1 MNLKRN
7 LKSGV
12 AAICIASV
20 VAPAGFA
27 ETTALAPIGGGGP
40 LSVRVA
46 ESADFSHVEF
56 RFPGAKVT
64 SRRDGQKL
72 ILHFSRYA
80 KPDMSRLRIDPPHWL
95 KTADEAQAGGGLELT
110 LTLADGADAKVGA
123 GDGATFINLFSA
135 KAPEPADAK
144 AADGKGPD
152 AKGPDAKGPDA
163 KTAKTAEA
171 KPALNR
177 PDPAPVSGVV
187 KMQAEMSAG
196 QVVLR
201 FPWKSALGAAVF
213 RRGDAVWVVFDA
225 AAKMDLSAAPHGFRQ
240 ATGFQ
245 AVQGA
250 DYSAVRIASPPDV
263 AVSAKAEGALWIVT
277 LAPNTAQATDAIKVT
292 RDSASATPGL
302 TATVA
307 GATKIIWLNDP
318 AVGDRLGAVTALAPD
333 KGLAARQS
341 FVDLTLLPTAQGL
354 AIEPAEDDLI
364 VSTDGDLVSIGRPKG
379 LALSAAS
386 AHAMA
391 ADQGPDIPQ
400 ATSRPGLIDFDNWS
414 RISDGGF
421 NTRYDALQAAA
432 AAEETGGKDESVKA
446 RMGLARFL
454 IGSEL
459 SFEGIGVLNMVARA
473 HQNMLGDAEFRGL
486 RGAARVMAGRYK
498 EASADLSSPAVADDP
513 ACSLWRGYIAAQLG
527 QWAEARAQFAQ
538 GAPALYQFSDK
549 WRARFARGDAEAAT
563 KLAQYPAAEASID
576 TALQANVDPV
586 EQMTTRLTQAELF
599 EAEGQKDRA
608 LHVFQALQGA
618 REEWLA
624 APAMLHATELQLA
637 QGQITPTQAADVYDG
652 LRYRWRGDATEL
664 DTIRALGQIYLNLG
678 RYREALLALRS
689 AGQRLPDLPES
700 VQLQADLNNAF
711 KSLFLEGQADG
722 LQPIQA
728 LALFYDFKELTPIG
742 ADGDLMVRRLA
753 RRLVDVDLLCQGAEL
768 LKYQADNRLDGV
780 PRAEVATDLA
790 MIDLMDRRPEDALQ
804 AINSSRTTLLP
815 NSLNTQRRAI
825 ESRAWLQLGQYDHA
839 LEIIQADKG
848 GDSDAIRAE
857 VGWKKHDWAG
867 AGGLFEK
874 MLGDRWK
881 TATPLAQ
888 DEEAKLLRAAVCFS
902 LAGDEG
908 SLGRLRGHFQGF
920 VDKSSAP
927 DALRV
932 ALSGAS
938 TVQLTSTD
946 FTRAAAENDSFA
958 GWVQAMKQRFRDHPA
973 PVSDGARPALAS
985 AGGGTAKG

>member
-1 MNLKRN
+1 VNLKRN

-20 VAPAGFA
+20 AAPAGFA
-27 ETTALAPIGGGGP
+27 ETVALAPIAGGGP

-46 ESADFSHVEF
+46 ESADFSRVEF
-56 RFPGAKVT
+56 RFPGAKIT

-72 ILHFSRYA
+72 ILHFSRFA
-80 KPDMSRLRIDPPHWL
+80 KPDMSRLRVDPPHWL
-95 KTADEAQAGGGLELT
+95 KTADAAQANGGLELT
-110 LTLADGADAKVGA
+110 LTLADGADAKVGE

-135 KAPEPADAK
+135 KTPEPADAK
-144 AADGKGPD
+144 AAD
-152 AKGPDAKGPDA
+152 
-163 KTAKTAEA
+163 TAATTTTASAAPA
-171 KPALNR
+171 KPAPSLSR
-177 PDPAPVSGVV
+177 PDPTPANGVV
-187 KMQAEMSAG
+187 KMQAEMASG

-225 AAKMDLSAAPHGFRQ
+225 AARMDLSAAPHGFRQ
-240 ATGFQ
+240 AIGFQ
-245 AVQGA
+245 AVQGP

-277 LAPNTAQATDAIKVT
+277 LSPNATQAVDAIKVA
-292 RDSASATPGL
+292 RDEASATPGL

-307 GATKIIWLNDP
+307 GATKVIWLNDP

-333 KGLAARQS
+333 KGLATRHS

-354 AIEPAEDDLI
+354 AIEPAEDDLM
-364 VSTDGDLVSIGRPKG
+364 VSTDGDLVSIGRAKG

-391 ADQGPDIPQ
+391 VEQGPQIPQ

-414 RISDGGF
+414 KTGDESF
-421 NTRYDALQAAA
+421 NARYAALQAAA
-432 AAEETGGKDESVKA
+432 AAEDTRAKDESVNA

-454 IGSEL
+454 VGSEL

-486 RGAARVMAGRYK
+486 RGAAKVMAGRYK

-513 ACSLWRGYIAAQLG
+513 ACSLWRGYIAAKLG
-527 QWAEARAQFAQ
+527 QWAEARTQFAQ
-538 GAPALYQFSDK
+538 GAPALYQFADK
-549 WRARFARGDAEAAT
+549 WRARFARADAEAYT
-563 KLAQYPAAEASID
+563 NLGQYPAAETTID

-586 EQMTTRLTQAELF
+586 EQMSTRLIQAELF
-599 EAEGQKDRA
+599 DAEGQKDKA
-608 LHVFQALQGA
+608 LNVFQALEGA
-618 REEWLA
+618 HEEWLA
-624 APAMLHATELQLA
+624 APAMLHATEIQLA
-637 QGQITPTQAADVYDG
+637 ESKITPTQAAGVYDG

-664 DTIRALGQIYLNLG
+664 DTIRALGQIYLSLG
-678 RYREALLALRS
+678 RYREALEALRS
-689 AGQRLPDLPES
+689 AGQRLPDLPQA
-700 VQLQADLNNAF
+700 VQLQADLGNAF
-711 KSLFLEGQADG
+711 RSLFLQGQADG

-742 ADGDLMVRRLA
+742 ADGDLMVRKLA
-753 RRLVDVDLLCQGAEL
+753 GRLVDVDLLSQAAEL

-780 PRAEVATDLA
+780 PRAEVSTDLA

-815 NSLNTQRRAI
+815 ASLNAQRRTI

-839 LEIIQADKG
+839 LEIIETDKG
-848 GDSDAIRAE
+848 GDSAAIRAE
-857 VGWKKHDWAG
+857 VSWKKHDWAG
-867 AGGLFEK
+867 AGGQFERI
-874 MLGDRWK
+874 LGDRWK
-881 TATPLAQ
+881 TNTPLSQ
-888 DEEAKLLRAAVCFS
+888 DEEAKLLRSAIAYS
-902 LAGDEG
+902 LSGDDG
-908 SLGRLRGHFQGF
+908 SLTRLRGHYQGF
-920 VDKSSAP
+920 VDRASSP

-932 ALSGAS
+932 ALSGVS
-938 TVQLTSTD
+938 SVQLTSSD
-946 FTRAAAENDSFA
+946 FSRAAAENDSFA
-958 GWVQAMKQRFRDHPA
+958 GWVQAMKQRFRDHAA
-973 PVSDGARPALAS
+973 PTGGGSRLAA